1 MSSHPDEVSNDL
13 NAAATPGQMQSEIR
27 PTSAGTERPA
37 PGLGEVEMHPAGAS
51 VAKKCLP
58 VAGGGRMVGPGGTY
72 RPENYEWRNHL
83 CVRNEHGRLV
93 GKDPLAIPLDVL
105 TASGHSNTTTRR
117 FFKRLRDA
125 HNINHPD
132 DEDGW
137 MVREHPR
144 RLTEI
149 RECGAYPALTAT
161 RPRYAAARST
171 TARHG
176 RSAWVGTH
184 TTLGAGSIRSR
195 NG

>member
-1 MSSHPDEVSNDL
+1 
-13 NAAATPGQMQSEIR
+13 MQSEIR

-137 MVREHPR
+137 MVPEHPR

-149 RECGAYPALTAT
+149 RECVCLPCSDGNEAEIRRCAIYDCPAWPF
-161 RPRYAAARST
+161 RMGRNSHNPRRGVNPFKKLMT
-171 TARHG
+171 EDE
-176 RSAWVGTH
+176 
-184 TTLGAGSIRSR
+184 
-195 NG
+195 